1 MRTYALVG
9 GTAWAYDP
17 PVSISA
23 IDSDPTSSTY
33 NTQIATIA
41 LPGAYDVAFS
51 PDSRRAYV
59 LMNDGKT
66 VRVVDTATSSVVGYF
81 TVPGANSIAV
91 APNGTVYL
99 THAAAGTVYAV
110 TVGGAT
116 SPL

>member
-1 MRTYALVG
+1 MSAPSGNDVTAEAPGSDIEVTPDGTRLYA
-9 GTAWAYDP
+9 AE
-17 PVSISA
+17 
-23 IDSDPTSSTY
+23 SDY
-33 NTQIATIA
+33 
-41 LPGAYDVAFS
+41 
-51 PDSRRAYV
+51 
-59 LMNDGKT
+59 
-66 VRVVDTATSSVVGYF
+66 RVVPVLSAGCDTATSSVVGYF